1 MSSIWLIQEEYED
14 YNNDFQTRILDE
26 LGYFSDKDDADAEV
40 KRLNDEERAR
50 VVDFAIRQR
59 KRNWEQSSTKYREA
73 KADYDI
79 LVAAGRTPKWP
90 IMSDPGE
97 WVEPDHNLI
106 YRSSDTNRLE
116 ALGQSRRGSDS
127 GQERHNLSLALRVVG
142 DYLDR
147 HRAVAF
153 DISWVRHSVTVKYQS
168 PAEGY
173 KEANFTVQN
182 LHDLGVGMFSRRPA
196 SRSAK

>member
-1 MSSIWLIQEEYED
+1 MTPATLSHSQSLRVIGQALEVL
-14 YNNDFQTRILDE
+14 RINTFTLE
-26 LGYFSDKDDADAEV
+26 NAGGKY
-40 KRLNDEERAR
+40 
-50 VVDFAIRQR
+50 II
-59 KRNWEQSSTKYREA
+59 RNWEPSFLESITEKVWGLGDSD
-73 KADYDI
+73 KI
-79 LVAAGRTPKWP
+79 LLNHRGPT
-90 IMSDPGE
+90 
-97 WVEPDHNLI
+97 EPLI
-106 YRSSDTNRLE
+106 YRSSDTTRLE

-153 DISWVRHSVTVKYQS
+153 DISWVSHSVTVKYQS

-182 LHDLGVGMFSRRPA
+182 LHDLGVGMYLRRSSNQPA
-196 SRSAK
+196 SRPAK